1 MMNWIKELVG
11 KVWENIEDQLAKYI
25 AYISIAIFLV
35 LVLSLRNWAFSKHTV
50 ELYGW
55 VWLSTP
61 LLVIFLAL
69 IICSLF
75 RNRLKNYRRDEI
87 YGVIWKWNDYPESTS
102 DDYYGLGPFCPKCF
116 HGLKYGVVRQLPE
129 FRCPQ
134 CSFSTDMLIEDF
146 HGMAIWGYDGIVKR
160 AHEEKERRIETGEY
174 KKAKQRIKI
183 LRNNLENEA

>member
-102 DDYYGLGPFCPKCF
+102 DDYYGLTPLCPKCF
-116 HGLKYGVVRQLPE
+116 HDLEYAVPEALPE
-129 FRCPQ
+129 FRCPN
-134 CSFSTDMLIEDF
+134 CSFSEEMFIEDF
-146 HGMAIWGYDGIVKR
+146 HGNPIYGYDKTIKR
-160 AHEEKERRIETGEY
+160 AYKETERRIESGDY
-174 KKAKQRIKI
+174 KKAKQRIKM
-183 LRNNLENEA
+183 LRNKLKNGV